1 MVEFFLSLAIS
12 VALIALSGVLA
23 FRTRVLESYST
34 PLSLMA
40 TAACF
45 ALIHGEQLGH
55 AWAPLFVIFVVGLVL
70 TAVRVSSQSV
80 GASFVVHAFYNAT
93 LFVTIFVGTNGF
105 RNFDKIG

>member
-1 MVEFFLSLAIS
+1 MQLSL
-12 VALIALSGVLA
+12 V
-23 FRTRVLESYST
+23 
-34 PLSLMA
+34 A

-55 AWAPLFVIFVVGLVL
+55 AWAPLFVIFIVGLVL
-70 TAVRVSSQSV
+70 TAVRVWSQSV